1 MVGRLRVGGLVS
13 PMAVTLSLARRS
25 RDMPGAADAMAVGV
39 PLSWDFMPGR
49 VVIEVMVLAPPLLS
63 VLAALMVSMFAVS
76 LAHRSWPESYLDAVA
91 ALAGAPQ
98 CGAS

>member
-1 MVGRLRVGGLVS
+1 MDGRLRVGGLVS

-49 VVIEVMVLAPPLLS
+49 VAIEAM
-63 VLAALMVSMFAVS
+63 VLAALRVSMFAVS
-76 LAHRSWPESYLDAVA
+76 LAHRYRPESYLYVVE
-91 ALAGAPQ
+91 ALAGAPR